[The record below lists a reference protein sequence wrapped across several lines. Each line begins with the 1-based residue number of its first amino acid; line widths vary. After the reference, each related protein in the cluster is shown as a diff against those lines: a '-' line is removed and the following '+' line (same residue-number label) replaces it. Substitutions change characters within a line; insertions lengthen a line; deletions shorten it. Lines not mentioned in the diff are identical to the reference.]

1 MPKLALKIDCMNT
14 ERSVS
19 PGTMKAPKLTPSM
32 AVMRLPSA
40 DPNTTK

>member
-14 ERSVS
+14 DSKVR
-19 PGTMKAPKLTPSM
+19 PGTMKATEADTLH
-32 AVMRLPSA
+32 ARHARPSA